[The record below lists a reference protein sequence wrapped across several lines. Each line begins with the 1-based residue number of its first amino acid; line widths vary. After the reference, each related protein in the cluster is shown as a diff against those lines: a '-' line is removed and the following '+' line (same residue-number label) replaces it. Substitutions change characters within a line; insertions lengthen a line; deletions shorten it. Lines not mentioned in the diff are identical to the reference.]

1 MAEPTRRDL
10 FKGTA
15 ALGAAAFADGAL
27 VTPAKARPLVRTR
40 PEQAAASATHRHDVL
55 DVAVIGAGVSGA
67 YTAWRLLGPEAKRSR
82 ALKELQ
88 RRHGGPLAVGLFEGS
103 ERVGGR
109 LFSVT
114 PPGMPHLHAELG
126 GMRYLTDQ
134 PVVAQLVDHLGLP
147 TTRFPVD
154 EPQNLVYL
162 RGHRFTQAHWND
174 PTVVPYDLPAAIR
187 GKTPDDAL
195 VSVIERFVPGAATMD
210 HQAWDKI
217 KPTASADG
225 RLLYDIGF
233 WNLLLDAVGQ
243 EGWNFL
249 HDGFG
254 YGSVVDN
261 VNSVEA
267 MEASVADFVG
277 SPPPHYRL
285 LVNGYQTMP
294 EELVRRFEAEGG
306 SVHLHHQVRRIDR
319 ESVHGEDVLVLAL
332 SVWPEGRPLTVRARH
347 VVLAMPQRSIEL
359 LDPDTFLFAGDRF
372 LSDLGS
378 IVPRPAS
385 KLFLGYDRPWW
396 EDLGLRAGRSVTDL
410 PLRQTYYWGVE
421 GKQSGAD
428 PDNRNALLLASYN
441 DLNDVEFWNE
451 LLTRPNRLAPVAVP
465 RTPRPMDATASGPL
479 VDEAQHRLR
488 ELHGPDARIPEPT
501 AAYFQNWV
509 QDPYGAAYHFWQV
522 GAKSWEVMPRMRR
535 PLRDANLYVCGDA
548 WSTGQG
554 WVYGA
559 LTQAE
564 LMLEEHFGLPRP
576 PWLPASVYLGP

>member
-1 MAEPTRRDL
+1 MLRGPEMGELTRRDV
-10 FKGTA
+10 FKGTGA
-15 ALGAAAFADGAL
+15 VGAAAIVDGAL
-27 VTPAKARPLVRTR
+27 GTPARARPRGKEAGEADIV
-40 PEQAAASATHRHDVL
+40 

-67 YTAWRLLGPEAKRSR
+67 YAAWRLLGPEAERSS
-82 ALKELQ
+82 ALKKL
-88 RRHGGPLAVGLFEGS
+88 RRSGRGPLRVHLFEGS

-126 GMRYLTDQ
+126 GMRYLDNQ
-134 PVVAQLVDHLGLP
+134 PVVADLVDHLGLP
-147 TTRFPVD
+147 TDPFPVD

-162 RGHRFTQAHWND
+162 RRHRFTQAQWND

-187 GKTPDDAL
+187 GKSPDDAL
-195 VSVIERFVPGAATMD
+195 VSVIERFVPGAAGMN
-210 HQAWDKI
+210 QKAWDKI

-225 RLLYDIGF
+225 RHLYDIGF

-243 EGWNFL
+243 EGWSFL
-249 HDGFG
+249 RDGFG
-254 YGSVVDN
+254 YGSVVAN
-261 VNSVEA
+261 VNSIEA

-277 SPPPHYRL
+277 SPAPQYL
-285 LVNGYQTMP
+285 LLRNGYQTVP

-306 SVHLHHQVRRIDR
+306 TVHLHHQVRRIDR
-319 ESVHGEDVLVLAL
+319 ETVHGEDVLTLAL
-332 SVWPEGRPLTVRARH
+332 SVWPTGRPLTVRARH

-359 LDPDTFLFAGDRF
+359 LDPDTFLFTSDRF

-421 GKQSGAD
+421 GKQPGAD
-428 PDNRNALLLASYN
+428 PADRNALLLASYN
-441 DLNDVEFWNE
+441 DLSDVEFWNE
-451 LLTRPNRLAPVAVP
+451 LLTRPHRLAPVAVTRP
-465 RTPRPMDATASGPL
+465 PRPMDASAPGTL
-479 VDEAQHRLR
+479 VDEAQRQLR
-488 ELHGPDARIPEPT
+488 ELHGPDARIPDPT
-501 AAYFQNWV
+501 SAYFQDWV
-509 QDPYGAAYHFWQV
+509 QDPYGAAFHFWQV
-522 GAKSWEVMPRMRR
+522 GAKSWEIMPRMRH
-535 PLRDANLYVCGDA
+535 PLPDANLYVCGDA

-576 PWLPASVYLGP
+576 TWLSPSTYLGP

>member
-1 MAEPTRRDL
+1 MGESTRREM
-10 FKGTA
+10 FKGTG
-15 ALGAAAFADGAL
+15 ALAAAAVVDGAL
-27 VTPAKARPLVRTR
+27 GTPAWARPRGG
-40 PEQAAASATHRHDVL
+40 EADVV

-67 YTAWRLLGPEAKRSR
+67 YTAWRLLGPDAGHSR
-82 ALKELQ
+82 VLKKL
-88 RRHGGPLAVGLFEGS
+88 RRPGHGPLKVRLFESS

-126 GMRYLTDQ
+126 GMRYVSSQ
-134 PVVAQLVDHLGLP
+134 PVVADLVTHLGLP
-147 TTRFPVD
+147 TAPFPVD

-162 RGHRFTQAHWND
+162 RRHRFPQSQWND
-174 PTVVPYDLPAAIR
+174 PKVVPYDLPAAIR
-187 GKTPDDAL
+187 GKSPDDAL
-195 VSVIERFVPGAATMD
+195 LSVIERFVPNAAGMD

-225 RLLYDIGF
+225 RHLYDTGF

-243 EGWNFL
+243 EGYAFL
-249 HDGFG
+249 RDGLG
-254 YGSVVDN
+254 YESVVAN
-261 VNSVEA
+261 VNSIEA

-277 SPPPHYRL
+277 SPPPEYL
-285 LVNGYQTMP
+285 LLRNGYQTMP
-294 EELVRRFEAEGG
+294 EELVRRFVAEGG
-306 SVHLHHQVRRIDR
+306 TVHLHHQVRRIDR
-319 ESVHGEDVLVLAL
+319 ETVDGEEVLSLAL
-332 SVWPEGRPLTVRARH
+332 TVWPEGRPVKVRARH

-359 LDPDTFLFAGDRF
+359 LDPDTFLFAGDQF

-378 IVPRPAS
+378 ITPRPAS

-396 EDLGLRAGRSVTDL
+396 EKLHLKAGRSVTDL

-421 GKQSGAD
+421 GRQPGAD
-428 PDNRNALLLASYN
+428 PANRNALLLASYN
-441 DLNDVEFWNE
+441 DLDDVDFWNE
-451 LLTRPNRLAPVAVP
+451 LLPRPHRLAPVAVTRP
-465 RTPRPMDATASGPL
+465 PRPMDAAAPGRL
-479 VDEAQHRLR
+479 VEEAQRQLR
-488 ELHGPDARIPEPT
+488 EMHGPDARIPDPT
-501 AAYFQNWV
+501 SAYFQDWV

-522 GAKSWEVMPRMRR
+522 GAKSWEVMPRMRH
-535 PLRDANLYVCGDA
+535 PLRDANLYVCGSA

-576 PWLPASVYLGP
+576 TWLSPGVYLGP